1 MPATFRQM
9 MMSEVVDCGTCCE
22 CGSCVLVCRPQR
34 HRLHRWQTQ
43 AGGAAVDGVFEVR
56 PMSEFETSM
65 EVLLRLARK
74 QRQRVP
80 VPPGR
85 AETFA
90 PARVH

>member
-1 MPATFRQM
+1 VNAAPA
-9 MMSEVVDCGTCCE
+9 CWC
-22 CGSCVLVCRPQR
+22 
-34 HRLHRWQTQ
+34 
-43 AGGAAVDGVFEVR
+43 AGHNVIDYIDGKPKQVAQPVDGVFEVR

-65 EVLLRLARK
+65 KVLLRLARK